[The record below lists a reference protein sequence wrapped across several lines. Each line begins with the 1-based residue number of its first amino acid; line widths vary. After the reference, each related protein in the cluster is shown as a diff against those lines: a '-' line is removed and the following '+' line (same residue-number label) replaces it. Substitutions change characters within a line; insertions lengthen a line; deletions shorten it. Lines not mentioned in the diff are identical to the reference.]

1 MQDRIQIK
9 HNGTY
14 ITLPELV
21 RKYGKILLEY
31 KPAADQ
37 IQVKKINECIYGFT
51 VDRSLCALKHRFE
64 DDV

>member
-37 IQVKKINECIYGFT
+37 IQVRKINECIDGFT
-51 VDRSLCALKHRFE
+51 VDSSLGALKHRFE